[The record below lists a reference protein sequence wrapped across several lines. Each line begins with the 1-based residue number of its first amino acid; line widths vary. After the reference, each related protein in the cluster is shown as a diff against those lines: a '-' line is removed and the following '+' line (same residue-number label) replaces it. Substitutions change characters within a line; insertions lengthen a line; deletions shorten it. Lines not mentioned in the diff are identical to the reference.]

1 MKITKSQLRKIIRET
16 IDEVWI
22 SDEPAFTVIMKND
35 ATGETKTVH
44 IWSGGKNETR
54 AGDLAKS
61 SSAFAGNDDWR
72 VASVEEKNLKNTV
85 EEASSEAQRRWAC
98 TVKDKKP
105 EVAHMCYDTEL
116 SGRKNK

>member
-72 VASVEEKNLKNTV
+72 VASVEEKTDDTV
-85 EEASSEAQRRWAC
+85 EEASTRRQQRWAC
-98 TVKDKKP
+98 AVKDEKP

-116 SGRKNK
+116 SGKKNK